1 MLRLVA
7 LLYALALASGLQS
20 CCTRLGAS
28 RVAQFTPHA
37 AARGAVCM
45 CEEPEAAAA
54 PAEEAAPV
62 EAAAEAPKR
71 APRKAKGTP
80 LEELEVGAEV
90 ASNELDAPNT
100 WQNARPPLRKH
111 TARGKVCTS
120 QSGCQSAPT

>member
-54 PAEEAAPV
+54 PAEEAAPPDDDD
-62 EAAAEAPKR
+62 AAALA
-71 APRKAKGTP
+71 AA
-80 LEELEVGAEV
+80 VGAV
-90 ASNELDAPNT
+90 KGVSPD
-100 WQNARPPLRKH
+100 NA
-111 TARGKVCTS
+111 AG
-120 QSGCQSAPT
+120 SALKDLEAEPGEDG